1 VHFCVLE
8 SSECRLP
15 SLLGGGSGR
24 VGADLGRVVFVA
36 LACSTVAAAGFFG
49 CPALPNGDEIL
60 AARVEVVVGL
70 TAGAA
75 FPSIRFGAI
84 ARHDLTTGLQ
94 RSAQFSAAR
103 QVCARQSCTSGAS
116 SGRLPSVAEID
127 TVDTHIYLG
136 RRVSLTILRVRG
148 QTELHPQTRLRTRT
162 NIASDAV
169 LRHTWANAD
178 RS

>member
-1 VHFCVLE
+1 MHFCVLE

-49 CPALPNGDEIL
+49 CPALPNGDEVL

-103 QVCARQSCTSGAS
+103 QVCARQSCIGGIQRT
-116 SGRLPSVAEID
+116 
-127 TVDTHIYLG
+127 TVNQVW
-136 RRVSLTILRVRG
+136 RR
-148 QTELHPQTRLRTRT
+148 
-162 NIASDAV
+162 
-169 LRHTWANAD
+169 
-178 RS
+178 

>member
-1 VHFCVLE
+1 MHFCVLE

-103 QVCARQSCTSGAS
+103 QVCARQSCIGGIQRTTAKCG
-116 SGRLPSVAEID
+116 GDRVSVAEIP
-127 TVDTHIYLG
+127 IF
-136 RRVSLTILRVRG
+136 I
-148 QTELHPQTRLRTRT
+148 
-162 NIASDAV
+162 
-169 LRHTWANAD
+169 
-178 RS
+178 